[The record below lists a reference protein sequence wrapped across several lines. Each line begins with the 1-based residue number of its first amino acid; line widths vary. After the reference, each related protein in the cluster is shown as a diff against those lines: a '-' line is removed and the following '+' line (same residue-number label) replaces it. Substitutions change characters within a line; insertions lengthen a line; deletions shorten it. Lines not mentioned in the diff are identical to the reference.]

1 MAMPAPVAVSV
12 DARGIATVTL
22 DRADKHNAFDAQLIA
37 ALTEVFS
44 RLGADGAV
52 RAVVLA
58 ANGKS
63 FSAGADLNWM
73 KLMAAAPEAENIRDA
88 RALAGMLRALNDL
101 PVPTLALVQGAAMG
115 GGVGLVAC
123 CDIVLAADGATF
135 SLSETRLGLIPATIG
150 PYVIAAIGAR
160 QARRYFLTAEKFNAA
175 EAQRIGLVH
184 EVVAAADLR
193 AAAER
198 ILAALAANGPKAMGE
213 AKALIRAIADRPID
227 DALIDDTAQRIARIR
242 AGAEA
247 REGLA
252 AFLEKRKP
260 SWSDG

>member
-1 MAMPAPVAVSV
+1 MSDVPVVVTVSSQ
-12 DARGIATVTL
+12 GIATVTL
-22 DRADKHNAFDAQLIA
+22 DRADKHNAFDDGLIA
-37 ALTEVFS
+37 ALTDAFS
-44 RLGADGAV
+44 RLGSDGGV

-73 KLMAAAPEAENIRDA
+73 KRMAAAPEAENIRDA

-101 PVPTLALVQGAAMG
+101 PVPTVALVQGAAMG

-123 CDIVLAADGATF
+123 CDIALAADGAAF

-160 QARRYFLTAEKFNAA
+160 QARRYFLTAEKFGAA

-184 EVVAAADLR
+184 DVIAAAELR
-193 AAAER
+193 AAGDR
-198 ILAALAANGPKAMGE
+198 ILSALAANGPGAMRE
-213 AKALIRAIADRPID
+213 AKALIRAISGRPID
-227 DALIDDTAQRIARIR
+227 EALIDDTARRIARIR

>member
-1 MAMPAPVAVSV
+1 MTAAPVTVAV
-12 DARGIATVTL
+12 DANGIAAVTL
-22 DRADKHNAFDAQLIA
+22 DRADKHNAFDDALIA
-37 ALTEVFS
+37 ALTDVFR
-44 RLGADGAV
+44 RLGADGGV
-52 RAVVLA
+52 RAVALA

-73 KLMAAAPEAENIRDA
+73 QRMAAAPEAENIRDA
-88 RALAGMLRALNDL
+88 RALAEMLRTLNDL
-101 PVPTLALVQGAAMG
+101 PVPTIVLVQGAAMG
-115 GGVGLVAC
+115 GGVGLAAC
-123 CDIVLAADGATF
+123 CDIALAADGATF

-160 QARRYFLTAEKFNAA
+160 QARRYFLTAEKFGAA

-193 AAAER
+193 AAGDR
-198 ILAALAANGPKAMGE
+198 ILAGLAANGLGAMRE
-213 AKALIRAIADRPID
+213 AKALIRALAGRPID
-227 DALIDDTAQRIARIR
+227 DALIEDTARRIARIR

-260 SWSDG
+260 SWSGG